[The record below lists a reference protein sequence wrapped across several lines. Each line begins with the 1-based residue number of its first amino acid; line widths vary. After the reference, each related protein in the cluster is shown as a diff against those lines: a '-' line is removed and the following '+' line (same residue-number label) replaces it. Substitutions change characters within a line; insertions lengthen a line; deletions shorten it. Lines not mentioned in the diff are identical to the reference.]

1 MAKERMR
8 RYGFYEI
15 EISIDIGL
23 VSAIWEGRIS
33 LESAGPL
40 DLAGVDKTVSLGKLL
55 SLSLSLSL
63 FPLSVPR
70 CRSIRGKEDVD

>member
-55 SLSLSLSL
+55 SLSLSL